1 MSICTCWVDAG
12 SRGRQAERIDDAA
25 AVPGGTS
32 STRYPELCTTAYP
45 VQCGLGCRRSHVYPD
60 TSYRVPSTEYW
71 SSLLIFHKL
80 AFGLSSPI
88 SMSLFD
94 RLQADLN
101 AARKAQ
107 DKARVLVLGT
117 IFSDAKNK
125 KMELR
130 RDLTDDEVVDLPRK
144 GIKRRREFIE
154 MYTGKRDD
162 LAAKEREEVVV
173 LEAYLPAAVSD
184 DEIRVAVRAVIAGGA
199 TQIGAVMGKVL
210 PQFKGRAEGS
220 TVNAIAREALSRQR

>member
-1 MSICTCWVDAG
+1 
-12 SRGRQAERIDDAA
+12 
-25 AVPGGTS
+25 
-32 STRYPELCTTAYP
+32 
-45 VQCGLGCRRSHVYPD
+45 
-60 TSYRVPSTEYW
+60 
-71 SSLLIFHKL
+71 
-80 AFGLSSPI
+80 
-88 SMSLFD
+88 MSLFD
-94 RLQADLN
+94 QLQADLN

-125 KMELR
+125 KIEVR
-130 RDLTDDEVVDLPRK
+130 RDLSDEEVIDVLRK
-144 GIKRRREFIE
+144 GIKRRRESIE

-162 LAAKEREEVVV
+162 LAAKERDEVVV

-220 TVNAIAREALSRQR
+220 TINAIAREELSRQG